1 MVTRSGAAVRAFGV
15 IGCMS
20 VFELIARKS
29 IGQLLIF
36 YLTSAICADGRRGLA
51 ASWYSAGRAWNRPEH
66 DEQRGDS

>member
-1 MVTRSGAAVRAFGV
+1 
-15 IGCMS
+15 MS